1 MTNQEIKNYLAPI
14 LSQIHVELYG
24 NSTSS
29 LMCRV
34 GWGTYSDVASLTV
47 FNKDKEE
54 AIELL
59 EMNNIAFKINANQY
73 IEGLLN
79 IIILY
84 K

>member
-1 MTNQEIKNYLAPI
+1 MKNQEIKNYLAPI

-34 GWGTYSDVASLTV
+34 GWGTYSDSASLTV